1 MRRIMKK
8 ICLKPWQLYAG
19 TFVLLFAINVF
30 IRWRDP
36 RGVAWADNLLQSLL
50 MTIALTIGFAVGD
63 RYRRKNEKHQQEI
76 MKRLKEMR

>member
-8 ICLKPWQLYAG
+8 IVLKPWQLYAG
-19 TFVLLFAINVF
+19 TFVLLFVLNVF

>member
-1 MRRIMKK
+1 MKK
-8 ICLKPWQLYAG
+8 IRLKPWQLYAG
-19 TFVLLFAINVF
+19 TFVLLFAIIVF

-63 RYRRKNEKHQQEI
+63 RHRRKNEKHQQEI
-76 MKRLKEMR
+76 MRQLKDKNQWN